1 MNASFLPEKVKNEF
15 SSFLDKAPLPAVR
28 TSGNIDGEPGEGYV
42 ISCGDRLFI
51 YSRKAGEDSFLKLSG
66 KLGAEISKLEIRKDK
81 FNPFLDV
88 VLDGREYS
96 LKLSSSEQHDLEALV
111 NKFKSA
117 VHSESVGIPAPE
129 TNVPAGSGIPA
140 NAQVPEQRHMAP
152 LPLTPMQFMAAAM
165 MYVASSDGSIEKDE
179 DRYILQVFCGN
190 NDILQPAL
198 KYFRAHSA
206 DQLFEHARSLND
218 EQKLCILANM
228 IEIAMRD
235 ESYHRVEQLA
245 IRSFMEKAGISKDN
259 MKAISN
265 VLLVK
270 NNLSVLG

>member
-1 MNASFLPEKVKNEF
+1 MNASFLPEKVKSEF
-15 SSFLDKAPLPAVR
+15 SGILDKAPVPAVR

-42 ISCGDRLFI
+42 ISHGDRLFI
-51 YSRKAGEDSFLKLSG
+51 YSRKAGEESFLKLSG
-66 KLGAEISKLEIRKDK
+66 KFGAEISRLEIRKDK

-96 LKLSSSEQHDLEALV
+96 LKLSSSEQHDLEVLV
-111 NKFKSA
+111 GKVKTA
-117 VHSESVGIPAPE
+117 VPNESGVSSSSGA
-129 TNVPAGSGIPA
+129 NVPAGTGMSP
-140 NAQVPEQRHMAP
+140 NAQVPHQGDTAP

-165 MYVASSDGSIEKDE
+165 MYVASSDGTIEKDE
-179 DRYILQVFCGN
+179 DRYILHVFCGN

-198 KYFRAHSA
+198 KYFKTHSA
-206 DQLFEHARSLND
+206 DQLFEHAGSLND

-228 IEIAMRD
+228 IEIAMHD
-235 ESYHRVEQLA
+235 ESYHRVEQIM
-245 IRSFMEKAGISKDN
+245 IRNFMDKAGISKDN